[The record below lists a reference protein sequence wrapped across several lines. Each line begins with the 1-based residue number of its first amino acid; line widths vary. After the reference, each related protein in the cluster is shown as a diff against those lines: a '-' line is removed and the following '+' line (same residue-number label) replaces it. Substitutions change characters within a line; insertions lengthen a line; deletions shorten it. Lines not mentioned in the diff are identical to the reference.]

1 MNVRFWLR
9 TLLLL
14 LALTL
19 AVLVLTHWQRGG
31 VAHVRYAA
39 SLAAGLA
46 FAGYWFHDGWV
57 HWRRSRALADA
68 WRGPIVGLPPGLAE
82 ISGTAGAERLLTA
95 PLSQKPCVHYRLRL
109 EREAWAAR
117 HREWLIEKETAS
129 PAVFTIRDGTGAVA
143 VDPAGLEL
151 EFPPQQT
158 SDPFPPGKVP
168 DAVRQLMISSGLL
181 EAESSPLPAALRL
194 AEWRVEPGATV
205 HVLGEA
211 AAETGGYGLRRGAG
225 HGVFILS
232 DRAVRRLLA
241 RQSGRALAGLLGG
254 GALALLTAA
263 GLLLSLGLVK

>member
-1 MNVRFWLR
+1 MNVRLCLR
-9 TLLLL
+9 LLLL
-14 LALTL
+14 LLVLTL
-19 AVLVLTHWQRGG
+19 AVLFLTHWQRGG

-68 WRGPIVGLPPGLAE
+68 RRVPIVGLRPGLSE
-82 ISGTAGAERLLTA
+82 ISGTAGADQLLTA
-95 PLSQKPCVHYRLRL
+95 PLSQAPCVHYRLRL

-129 PAVFTIRDGTGAVA
+129 PAVFTVSDGTGTVA
-143 VDPAGLEL
+143 VEPAELEL

-168 DAVRQLMISSGLL
+168 DAIRQLMVSSGLL
-181 EAESSPLPAALRL
+181 DADSSPLPTALRL
-194 AEWRVEPGATV
+194 AEWRLEPGAAV

-211 AAETGGYGLRRGAG
+211 VTGTGGYCLRRGAG
-225 HGVFILS
+225 NGVFILS
-232 DRAVRRLLA
+232 DRAVGRLLA
-241 RQSGRALAGLLGG
+241 RQSARALAGLLGG
-254 GALALLTAA
+254 GGLALLTAA
-263 GLLLSLGLVK
+263 GLLVSLGLVK